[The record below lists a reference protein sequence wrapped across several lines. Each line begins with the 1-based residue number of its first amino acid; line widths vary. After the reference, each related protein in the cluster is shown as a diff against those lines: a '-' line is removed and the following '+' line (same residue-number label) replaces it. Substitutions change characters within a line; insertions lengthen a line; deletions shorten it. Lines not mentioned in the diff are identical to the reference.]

1 MEVSFYHVLTGNL
14 ISSAVRLLE
23 KVHAS
28 GQRCVFF
35 SPLEE
40 RIKVVDKTLWTFS
53 TNSFV
58 PHGDRQ
64 FGFSDKQSIYLA
76 NHIENPNSASIL
88 MLMDTLDYQEHT
100 NFARLFIIFEES
112 QQAESANKIYHDL
125 KKNNENVNYWK
136 QNPKGWEK
144 LA

>member
-1 MEVSFYHVLTGNL
+1 MEVNFYHVLAGNL
-14 ISSAVRLLE
+14 VPSAVRLLE
-23 KVHAS
+23 KVYAS

-35 SPLEE
+35 SPLED
-40 RIKVVDKTLWTFS
+40 RVKIVDKALWTFS

-64 FGFSDKQSIYLA
+64 FGFSDRQPIYLT
-76 NHIENPNSASIL
+76 NHIENPNSATIS
-88 MLMDTLDYQEHT
+88 MLMDTLDYREHA
-100 NFARLFIIFEES
+100 NFKRLLIIFEEN
-112 QQAESANKIYHDL
+112 QQAEDANKIYHDL

-144 LA
+144 LL